1 MQLAAG
7 VELDLDEDGLRRA
20 LQYLVADV
28 LEAMP
33 DGGHLRVATSVDGDA
48 VVIALTDS
56 GRGIPD
62 EIAEKIFEPLVTQG
76 KRGGSGLGLAVV
88 QKFAHDHGGAVEVG
102 KHEGGG
108 ASFTLRLPLG
118 NET

>member
-76 KRGGSGLGLAVV
+76 KRGGSGLGLAVA
-88 QKFAHDHGGAVEVG
+88 QKFAHDHGGAPPVLDRDPG
-102 KHEGGG
+102 
-108 ASFTLRLPLG
+108 LRA
-118 NET
+118 T

>member
-7 VELDLDEDGLRRA
+7 IEFGLDAGR
-20 LQYLVADV
+20 LQRSLLNLVTNA

-33 DGGHLRVATSVDGDA
+33 DGGHPRVATSLDGDA
-48 VVIALTDS
+48 VAIAVTDS
-56 GRGIPD
+56 ERGIPD
-62 EIAEKIFEPLVTQG
+62 EIAEEIFEAFVTQG
-76 KRGGSGLGLAVV
+76 KSGGSGLGLAAV
-88 QKFAHDHGGAVEVG
+88 QKVAHDHGGAVEVG
-102 KHEGGG
+102 KPEGGG